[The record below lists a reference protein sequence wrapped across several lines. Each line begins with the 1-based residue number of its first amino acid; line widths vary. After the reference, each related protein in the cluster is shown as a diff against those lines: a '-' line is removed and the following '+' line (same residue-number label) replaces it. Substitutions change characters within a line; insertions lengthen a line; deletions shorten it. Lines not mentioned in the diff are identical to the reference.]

1 MINDYKDLKI
11 GKLQELQKI
20 DWESMEEID
29 IQVSVIAILND
40 MTEDDVLSLPL
51 TEYSKLASQT
61 KFLENPPKPKKRL
74 PSKIT
79 INGVEYVLLKDVS
92 DMTTGQYIDYNQYLT
107 SNDVNTFL
115 PHILSCFIIPKGKKY
130 GDYNVDDVVNEIK
143 ENLSVEEALGISN
156 FFMKKFRSSTRAI
169 LLYLDWKMKRMA
181 KKTKDET
188 MKKKT
193 EEARKA
199 LHSLQDLIKNGG
211 GFLA

>member
-11 GKLQELQKI
+11 GKFQELQKI

-29 IQVSVIAILND
+29 IQVAVIAILND

-107 SNDVNTFL
+107 SNDINTFL

-199 LHSLQDLIKNGG
+199 LHSLQNLIKDGG
-211 GFLA
+211 GFLP

>member
-11 GKLQELQKI
+11 GKFQELQKV

-29 IQVSVIAILND
+29 VQVTLISILSD
-40 MTEDDVLSLPL
+40 MTEGEVLSLPL

-61 KFLENPPKPKKRL
+61 KFLENQPKPKKRL
-74 PSKIT
+74 PNKIT
-79 INGVEYVLLKDVS
+79 MNGNEYVLIKEVS

-107 SNDVNTFL
+107 SNDVNTLL

-143 ENLSVEEALGISN
+143 ENLSVEEALGIAN
-156 FFMKKFRSSTRAI
+156 FFTKKFRSSTKAI

-188 MKKKT
+188 VKEKT
-193 EEARKA
+193 SEARMA
-199 LHSLQDLIKNGG
+199 LHSLQDLIKNGD